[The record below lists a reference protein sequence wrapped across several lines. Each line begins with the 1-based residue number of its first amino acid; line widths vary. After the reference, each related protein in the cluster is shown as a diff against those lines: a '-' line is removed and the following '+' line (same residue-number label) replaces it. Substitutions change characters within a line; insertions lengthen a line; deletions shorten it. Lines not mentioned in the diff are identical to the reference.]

1 MPEISRFY
9 GIIIKM
15 YFNDIQQH
23 HKPHIHAF
31 YGDYEAV
38 IAIDGEM
45 LSGSMPSKQLR
56 MINGWLAI
64 HEDEV
69 YAAWNNAVK
78 GNHFDKIK
86 PL

>member
-1 MPEISRFY
+1 
-9 GIIIKM
+9 
-15 YFNDIQQH
+15 
-23 HKPHIHAF
+23 
-31 YGDYEAV
+31 
-38 IAIDGEM
+38 
-45 LSGSMPSKQLR
+45 MPSKQLR

-64 HEDEV
+64 NEDEV